1 MKIRN
6 ILIVDDHPI
15 VLMGL
20 RQLVSTSRPE
30 ARIDTAASIAELDAR
45 LAGGVYQLCV
55 LDIEMPGVNGFELLW
70 RLRRERPGMRIVV
83 NTIHEQV
90 WYVREFLAAGVE
102 GISFKSAEPEELAE
116 VIRCVA
122 AGEKCFCRQARRI
135 IQAIPDNIMPSRRE
149 VQVLRALADGKT
161 TVEIAG
167 ELFVTPN
174 TVETHRRRLL
184 EKFGAKNT
192 IDLLT
197 KASAMGIIN
206 F

>member
-20 RQLVSTSRPE
+20 RQLVSTSQPE
-30 ARIDTAASIAELDAR
+30 ARIDTAASIAELDTR

-102 GISFKSAEPEELAE
+102 GISFKSAEP
-116 VIRCVA
+116 
-122 AGEKCFCRQARRI
+122 
-135 IQAIPDNIMPSRRE
+135 
-149 VQVLRALADGKT
+149 
-161 TVEIAG
+161 
-167 ELFVTPN
+167 
-174 TVETHRRRLL
+174 
-184 EKFGAKNT
+184 
-192 IDLLT
+192 
-197 KASAMGIIN
+197 
-206 F
+206 

>member
-1 MKIRN
+1 
-6 ILIVDDHPI
+6 
-15 VLMGL
+15 
-20 RQLVSTSRPE
+20 
-30 ARIDTAASIAELDAR
+30 
-45 LAGGVYQLCV
+45 
-55 LDIEMPGVNGFELLW
+55 
-70 RLRRERPGMRIVV
+70 
-83 NTIHEQV
+83 
-90 WYVREFLAAGVE
+90 
-102 GISFKSAEPEELAE
+102 
-116 VIRCVA
+116 
-122 AGEKCFCRQARRI
+122 
-135 IQAIPDNIMPSRRE
+135 MPSRRE

-161 TVEIAG
+161 TAEIAG

>member
-20 RQLVSTSRPE
+20 RQLVSTSQPE
-30 ARIDTAASIAELDAR
+30 ARIDTAASIAELNAR

-135 IQAIPDNIMPSRRE
+135 SDSGQYHAFAARGAGAPRAGRR
-149 VQVLRALADGKT
+149 QDDSG
-161 TVEIAG
+161 
-167 ELFVTPN
+167 N
-174 TVETHRRRLL
+174 RRRAIRNP
-184 EKFGAKNT
+184 EYCGNT
-192 IDLLT
+192 PP
-197 KASAMGIIN
+197 APSGEVRG
-206 F
+206 